1 MSLPSDVQRL
11 MNEPVMN
18 ADAAKLALISGNTE
32 GLTEFQVITNVIFPM
47 MTGLQNAVMHL
58 ATEVEK
64 LGRT

>member
-32 GLTEFQVITNVIFPM
+32 GLTEFQVIPT
-47 MTGLQNAVMHL
+47 
-58 ATEVEK
+58 
-64 LGRT
+64 